1 MVSPLR
7 RVQFSNLVMVSTFI
21 LTDPLSSRT
30 LPFSV
35 CIFWKAKLYRACA
48 MTFQSRIPTLHLLRL
63 KDTQPKVGQTWQS
76 CYASHRK
83 SDQTSFLL
91 SIANIISFMV
101 ILEEEFV
108 SCKKPWHDM
117 VTFLYYQGRHGSGM
131 QIRASSN
138 RQQHNISTFACLFY
152 YISICYEI
160 QSCRV
165 SSDFACP
172 LPKKWKVQKKKV
184 ERKWI
189 SERTLDFDIWQVRAS
204 MLTVFV
210 GPNVTPTLCSKRW
223 LTHMSCI
230 VPANLI
236 IGEMSNCMTVCT
248 WQISISQCEL
258 WSYVL
263 ELLCDWVGSYSE
275 KCNPYTR
282 SNIMYALV
290 KGR

>member
-1 MVSPLR
+1 
-7 RVQFSNLVMVSTFI
+7 
-21 LTDPLSSRT
+21 
-30 LPFSV
+30 
-35 CIFWKAKLYRACA
+35 

-138 RQQHNISTFACLFY
+138 RQQHNISTFACLFAS
-152 YISICYEI
+152 ISSCCEV

-165 SSDFACP
+165 SSDLHVHSQKNEKFKR
-172 LPKKWKVQKKKV
+172 KKSKESESVK
-184 ERKWI
+184 ELWI
-189 SERTLDFDIWQVRAS
+189 SIFDR
-204 MLTVFV
+204 
-210 GPNVTPTLCSKRW
+210 
-223 LTHMSCI
+223 
-230 VPANLI
+230 
-236 IGEMSNCMTVCT
+236 
-248 WQISISQCEL
+248 
-258 WSYVL
+258 
-263 ELLCDWVGSYSE
+263 
-275 KCNPYTR
+275 
-282 SNIMYALV
+282 
-290 KGR
+290 

>member
-1 MVSPLR
+1 
-7 RVQFSNLVMVSTFI
+7 
-21 LTDPLSSRT
+21 
-30 LPFSV
+30 
-35 CIFWKAKLYRACA
+35 
-48 MTFQSRIPTLHLLRL
+48 MTFQSRIPTLHWLRL

-138 RQQHNISTFACLFY
+138 RQQHNISTFACLFAS
-152 YISICYEI
+152 ISSCCEV

-172 LPKKWKVQKKKV
+172 LPKKNEKFKRKKSK
-184 ERKWI
+184 E
-189 SERTLDFDIWQVRAS
+189 SESVKELRIFDIWQVRAS

-223 LTHMSCI
+223 LTHMSCM

-236 IGEMSNCMTVCT
+236 
-248 WQISISQCEL
+248 
-258 WSYVL
+258 Y
-263 ELLCDWVGSYSE
+263 
-275 KCNPYTR
+275 
-282 SNIMYALV
+282 
-290 KGR
+290 